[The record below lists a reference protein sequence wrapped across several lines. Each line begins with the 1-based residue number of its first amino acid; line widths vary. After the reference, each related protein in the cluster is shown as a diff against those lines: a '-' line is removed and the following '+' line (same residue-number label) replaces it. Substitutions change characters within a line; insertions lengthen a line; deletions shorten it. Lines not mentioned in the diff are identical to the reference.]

1 MNQKNRRPFIVVLTI
16 SLALFLSTGYFIQI
30 SKAFSSGVS
39 GFSGASGG
47 VNCNQCHTGGT
58 EPIVTLSGPTS
69 VLAGDEL
76 VYTLTVAGGQE
87 VAAGLDVAVTD
98 GTLITLA
105 NSLYTKIANGEV
117 THHNSDPTQKA
128 SPNYP
133 SYGHDGGPKCIA
145 DDCTQ
150 VPGGEVVFSFG
161 WTAPETAVSVT
172 MFGAGNSVDLSGN
185 NTGDRAGTDTLTI
198 TVIDPATLTEKLYL
212 PIVAT
217 N

>member
-1 MNQKNRRPFIVVLTI
+1 MLTM
-16 SLALFLSTGYFIQI
+16 SLALFLSIGYFTQI

-47 VNCNQCHTGGT
+47 VSCNQCHTGGA
-58 EPIVTLSGPTS
+58 EPTVTLAGPTT
-69 VLAGDEL
+69 VFAGDEII
-76 VYTLTVAGGQE
+76 YTLTVAGGQTM
-87 VAAGLDVAVTD
+87 AAGLDVAVSD
-98 GTLITLA
+98 GTLATLA
-105 NSLYTKIANGEV
+105 NSLYTKMVNGEV
-117 THHNSDPTQKA
+117 THHNSDLTQKA
-128 SPNYP
+128 SPSYP

-145 DDCTQ
+145 DDCSQ
-150 VPGGEVVFSFG
+150 VPGGEVVFTFN

-185 NTGDRAGTDTLTI
+185 NSGDRAGTDTLTI

-212 PIVAT
+212 PVITT